1 MSKLSSKKHRTQTG
15 CSYFLHPVF
24 FVVFFLLS
32 LSSVRGESLEDYLE
46 QAQARQLS
54 QQPYWNSLGHYYA
67 GIFERESLIDD
78 TTFFIS
84 PKGKTDPQ
92 AELDMTIR
100 SMFDD
105 LNLGDEHT
113 LCRYPARVAW
123 LREQLGIPLQELPQP
138 QCTKYDEMISKVA
151 PTSAELVF
159 PGPHINSPSS
169 MFGHT
174 LLNIYGEYKSKLLT
188 YSVNYSAQTDEK
200 NGFVYAFKGL
210 FGFYQGRY
218 SILPYYSKV
227 REYGDMESRDIWEY
241 RLNLTPDETRRLVA
255 HVWELNN
262 HYADYFFFSE
272 NCSFNLLYLF
282 EVARPGVQLADQG
295 KSWVMPIDT
304 IRQVEQAGLIEQ
316 ATYRP
321 SKARRMERLMSR
333 ISSPGETYAFKL
345 SHMPDQAGELVSTQL
360 TDDPK
365 DLYDLA
371 IEDLDYRYL
380 KQELEKEDYKQ
391 RYVAL
396 LSKRSKLG
404 MSAEPVFVASPPEQG
419 HRSSRLSL
427 YTGMDDDD
435 SFADLSYRPGHH
447 HLRDPANGYPSG
459 AQIEYLHTLVRFYAD
474 KRVRLER
481 FDIVNIFSVAP
492 RNLFF
497 PVTSWKI
504 YTGLRRVTTEHDG
517 RKLIF
522 EVNPGGGWAFGSR
535 HLLWYLLGEARV
547 GGAKDLLAEAGGS
560 TGLLH
565 QSSGSR
571 SQAQLRLA
579 WFSDVAANFE
589 QTCEIAA
596 EENIALTNSLALNL
610 DVSANRKW
618 NQIERLARI
627 GLSVYW

>member
-1 MSKLSSKKHRTQTG
+1 MLRQRSMNHTHHSG
-15 CSYFLHPVF
+15 CSVTLHPVF
-24 FVVFFLLS
+24 FILVFLLS
-32 LSSVRGESLEDYLE
+32 FSSAQAEPFDGYIE
-46 QAQARQLS
+46 QAHARNLAQA
-54 QQPYWNSLGHYYA
+54 PYWNSLGHYFK
-67 GIFERESLIDD
+67 GMITRESLIDD
-78 TTFFIS
+78 PTFFIS
-84 PKGKTDPQ
+84 LNGKADPQ
-92 AELDMTIR
+92 AELDMTIK

-105 LNLGDEHT
+105 ADQGDKHT

-123 LREQLGIPLQELPQP
+123 LKEELSIPVEQLPQP
-138 QCTKYDEMISKVA
+138 ECTEYNDLIKKVA
-151 PTSAELVF
+151 PSSAELVF

-174 LLNIYGEYKSKLLT
+174 LLNIYGEYQSKLLT
-188 YSVNYSAQTDEK
+188 YSVNYSAQTNET
-200 NGFVYAFKGL
+200 NGFTYAFKGL

-218 SILPYYSKV
+218 SILPYYTKV
-227 REYGDMESRDIWEY
+227 REYGDLESRDIWEY
-241 RLNLTPDETRRLVA
+241 RLNLTPEETRRLVD
-255 HVWELNN
+255 HVWEMND
-262 HYADYFFFSE
+262 HYADYYFFSE

-282 EVARPGVQLADQG
+282 EVARPGVQLAEQG
-295 KSWVMPIDT
+295 KTWVLPIDT
-304 IRQVEQAGLIEQ
+304 IRQVEQAGLIAE

-333 ISSPGETYAFKL
+333 ISGPGEEYAFKL
-345 SHMPDQAGELVSTQL
+345 SHTPEQAGDLESAQL

-365 DLYDLA
+365 DLFDLA

-380 KQELEKEDYKQ
+380 KQELEKEDYKK

-404 MSAEPVFVASPPEQG
+404 VSDEPVFVASPPEQG

-427 YTGMDDDD
+427 YTGIDDDD
-435 SFADLSYRPGHH
+435 SFIDLSFRPGHH

-504 YTGLRRVTTEHDG
+504 YTGLRRVTTKQDG
-517 RKLIF
+517 RELTF
-522 EVNPGGGWAFGSR
+522 EVNPGGGWSFGSR
-535 HLLWYLLGEARV
+535 QLLWYLLGEARV
-547 GGAKDLLAEAGGS
+547 GGAKKFLAEAGAS
-560 TGLLH
+560 TGLIY
-565 QSSGSR
+565 QSSGGR

-589 QTCEIAA
+589 QNYEVAA
-596 EENIALTNSLALNL
+596 EENIALTNNLSLNL
-610 DVSANRKW
+610 DVSGNRKW
-618 NQIERLARI
+618 GQIERVARI